1 MADGDEI
8 HENLPKRYLAP
19 YQDLC
24 SSDFDPEDAAHE
36 VAGRVRND
44 AKNRY
49 GAPPVDFISA
59 CFQEFVRE
67 LPHEP
72 LLRPSIDYGALHDG
86 IDRLARRFP
95 GGCEGIEL
103 AKRAIRREIE
113 QFRQGGGVPTKQD
126 LFSGYLQNIHDAR
139 FAQRVPLT
147 ESHLNDLSPSEVEA
161 RLRSMRSYSTKEYEH
176 LAKSLAKH
184 GDVSRLHRRQY
195 NRGLGLYDEV
205 I

>member
-19 YQDLC
+19 YQDMC
-24 SSDFDPEDAAHE
+24 SSDFDPEDTAHE
-36 VAGRVRND
+36 VAGRVRHD
-44 AKNRY
+44 AINRY

-59 CFQEFVRE
+59 CFQAFVSE

-72 LLRPSIDYGALHDG
+72 LLRPTIDYGALYNG
-86 IDRLARRFP
+86 IDRLARQFP
-95 GGCEGIEL
+95 GGSEGIDL
-103 AKRAIRREIE
+103 AKRSLRREIE
-113 QFRQGGGVPTKQD
+113 RFRQGGDVPTKKD
-126 LFSGYLQNIHDAR
+126 LFSGYFQNIHDAR

-147 ESHLNDLSPSEVEA
+147 ELHLNDLSPSEVEA
-161 RLRSMRSYSTKEYEH
+161 RLRSISPYSTKEYEH

-184 GDVSRLHRRQY
+184 GDVSRIHRRQY